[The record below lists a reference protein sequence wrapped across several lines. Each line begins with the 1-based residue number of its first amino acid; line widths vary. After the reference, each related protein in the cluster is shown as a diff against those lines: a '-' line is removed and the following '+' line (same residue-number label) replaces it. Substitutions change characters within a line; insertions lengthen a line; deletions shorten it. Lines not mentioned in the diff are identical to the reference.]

1 MANQHMRWEL
11 NDLARRLDEQPPAAN
26 LREELVPSKATS
38 GSGLTA
44 NGLRML
50 KAIEALPDD
59 KREAFDLVRIQG
71 ITQAETGRLLGVSTR
86 NGESPIEPRSAPPDG
101 ATGRPPPV
109 GRSARLALAACRQDG
124 VRAVSHFRCAATL
137 RSPDMAADSLI
148 HQLLDEISDSGRTP
162 EEVCGAWPE
171 LLPEVRRRWRQIC
184 AIGAEVDALF
194 PVPGRGPNA
203 EAYPSPQAGADSPRI
218 PGYDVGALLGRGGMG
233 VVYKARHRR
242 LNRPVA
248 LKMLIAG
255 AYAGPPERA
264 RFQREAE
271 SVASLRHANIV
282 ALYDVGDHDGCPYF
296 TMELLEGGSLA
307 QSLTGTPQPARQATA
322 ILITL
327 AEAVEVAHRAGIVH
341 RDLKPANILLT
352 AEGTPKVAD
361 FGLARHFE
369 GEAAL
374 TLSGT
379 RMGTPSYM
387 APEQVVGKAGM
398 IGPATDI
405 YALGALLYEMLTG
418 RPPFRGETAAETERQ
433 LIHEEPVSPSRLNTK
448 VPRDLETICLKCLS
462 KEVRCRYAS
471 AQALADDLRRFGE
484 GRPIAARPVA
494 WPERLLRWLRRN
506 PTATALIVTAT
517 LLLGLASAAGLRE
530 WGLAMRRRAELEQWS
545 ERLSRVTNL
554 QNEGR
559 YDEARGILQQPDA
572 GIAELRK
579 RIEQARANLGLVE
592 RLDAIRLSR
601 GWNTQGDGID
611 YAGSSGRYAAAFRE
625 RGLGDLR
632 EAPDRVA
639 ARLKA
644 SPVNRALVAA
654 LDDWAVCADKDVRD
668 WVLRVVRRMDP
679 DPWRDRVRDPDTWA
693 NVESFTELADMAN
706 VVDQPVTLMVA
717 FGTRWRRLGGDPTA
731 FLERVQRQHPDD
743 FWVNFELGH
752 LLDGRDQVASIG
764 YCRAAQALRPDA
776 AVVQTKL
783 GQEFFNLGQWDV
795 AIHHYKRSIQI
806 DPNQESA
813 WGFLG
818 LALINKGRMDEA
830 GDCLHQSVALNTKT
844 ADIITWLRTIRFRQG
859 RREEARVAWRRFIDG
874 HAKVH
879 NDWYGYAE
887 LCLFLGDV
895 AEYQRGCR
903 ELLTRFESSN
913 DPLICERIGRTCL
926 LLPETPEQTKRA
938 AALIDRA
945 LAADKSQYAAQA
957 TPYFLFAK
965 GLAEYRRN
973 NLRSSI
979 AILEG
984 EASRVLGPAPR
995 IVRAMAL
1002 YRRGDHEEGRHALAS
1017 AIIDQDWRATFPA
1030 ERERWM
1036 YHVLRREAEAMMFSN
1051 LPAFLAGTY
1060 QPADQCERL
1069 AFVGAGE
1076 FNGLTRA
1083 SAQLYADAF
1092 ATEPSLANDPERGR
1106 RYRAAC
1112 MAASAGCGRG
1122 KDASNLNDEE
1132 RARLRDQAHQWLRA
1146 EVAAWGKKIDADP
1159 AAKQSAEN
1167 ALKQWL
1173 TDPDLAELREPDLLD
1188 KLPVCRES
1196 GMPRNVARDQ
1206 RADRERQASELI
1218 PRSRLTTSATFCN
1231 ASVKERFGLFSTRFN
1246 CCSSCR
1252 SSTAKVL
1259 QTLSPSSRR
1268 ARGKLA

>member
-1 MANQHMRWEL
+1 
-11 NDLARRLDEQPPAAN
+11 
-26 LREELVPSKATS
+26 
-38 GSGLTA
+38 
-44 NGLRML
+44 
-50 KAIEALPDD
+50 
-59 KREAFDLVRIQG
+59 
-71 ITQAETGRLLGVSTR
+71 
-86 NGESPIEPRSAPPDG
+86 
-101 ATGRPPPV
+101 
-109 GRSARLALAACRQDG
+109 
-124 VRAVSHFRCAATL
+124 
-137 RSPDMAADSLI
+137 MAAESLI

-162 EEVCGAWPE
+162 EDVCGAWPE
-171 LLPEVRRRWRQIC
+171 LLPEVRRRWRQMC
-184 AIGAEVDALF
+184 AVEAEMDALF
-194 PVPGRGPNA
+194 PLSGPGPTA
-203 EAYPSPQAGADSPRI
+203 ETSPSPQGGADLPRI
-218 PGYDVGALLGRGGMG
+218 PGYDVEALLGRGGMG
-233 VVYKARHRR
+233 IVYKARHRS

-248 LKMLIAG
+248 LKMLRAG
-255 AYAGPPERA
+255 AYAGPPERT

-271 SVASLRHANIV
+271 AVASLRHANIV
-282 ALYDVGDHDGCPYF
+282 AVYDVGDHEGCPYF

-307 QSLTGTPQPARQATA
+307 QALAGTPQPARQAA
-322 ILITL
+322 ALLITL
-327 AEAVEVAHRAGIVH
+327 AEAVQAAHRAGIVH

-361 FGLARHFE
+361 FGLARHFD

-387 APEQVVGKAGM
+387 APEQVVGKAGT

-418 RPPFRGETAAETERQ
+418 RPPFRGETAIETERQ
-433 LIHEEPVSPSRLNTK
+433 VIHEEPVSPSRLNTK

-462 KEVRCRYAS
+462 KEPQRRYAS
-471 AQALADDLRRFGE
+471 AAALADDLRRFGE

-494 WPERLLRWLRRN
+494 RPERVVRWVRRN
-506 PTATALIVTAT
+506 PTATALIVTAA
-517 LLLGLASAAGLRE
+517 LLVGLASAAGLRE

-554 QNEGR
+554 QKEGR
-559 YDEARGILQQPDA
+559 FDEARGILQQPDA
-572 GIAELRK
+572 GIADLRK
-579 RIEQARANLGLVE
+579 RIEQARANLDLVE
-592 RLDAIRLSR
+592 KLDAIRLSR

-611 YAGSSGRYAAAFRE
+611 YAGSSRRYAAAFRE

-632 EAPDRVA
+632 EDPDRVA

-654 LDDWAVCADKDVRD
+654 LDDWAACADKDVRD

-693 NVESFTELADMAN
+693 KVELFPELAEMAN

-752 LLDGRDQVASIG
+752 LLDGRDPAASIG
-764 YCRAAQALRPDA
+764 FCRAALALRPNA
-776 AVVQTKL
+776 AIVQTKL
-783 GQEFFNLGQWDV
+783 GSEFFNLKQWDV
-795 AIHHYKRSIQI
+795 AIHHYKKSIQS
-806 DPNQESA
+806 DPKQAEA
-813 WGFLG
+813 WGYLG
-818 LALINKGRMDEA
+818 LALVEKGRTDEA
-830 GDCLHQSVALNTKT
+830 GDCLHQSVALNTKN
-844 ADIITWLRTIRFRQG
+844 ADIIFWLRTIRFRQG

-903 ELLTRFESSN
+903 ELLTRFESGI
-913 DPLICERIGRTCL
+913 DPQICERIGRACL
-926 LLPETPEQTKRA
+926 LLPETPQQTERA

-945 LAADKSQYAAQA
+945 LAADKSQYAAGV

-973 NLRSSI
+973 NLRNSI

-995 IVRAMAL
+995 IARAMAL
-1002 YRRGDHEEGRHALAS
+1002 YRRGDREEARQALAS
-1017 AIIDQDWRATFPA
+1017 AVIDRDWRAA
-1030 ERERWM
+1030 SAVKHDHWM
-1036 YHVLRREAEAMMFSN
+1036 YHVLRREAEAMMFRN

-1076 FNGLTRA
+1076 FNGLTCA
-1083 SAQLYADAF
+1083 SARLYAEAF
-1092 ATEPSLANDPERGR
+1092 ATEPSLADDPERGR

-1132 RARLRDQAHQWLRA
+1132 RARLRDQARLWLRA
-1146 EVAAWGKKIDADP
+1146 EVAAWGKKIESAP
-1159 AAKQSAEN
+1159 AAKESAEH
-1167 ALKQWL
+1167 ALKRWL
-1173 TDPDLAELREPDLLD
+1173 TDPDLAGLREPDLLE
-1188 KLPVCRES
+1188 KLPVAESRACRE
-1196 GMPRNVARDQ
+1196 MW
-1206 RADRERQASELI
+1206 
-1218 PRSRLTTSATFCN
+1218 
-1231 ASVKERFGLFSTRFN
+1231 KEIDVQFE
-1246 CCSSCR
+1246 
-1252 SSTAKVL
+1252 
-1259 QTLSPSSRR
+1259 R
-1268 ARGKLA
+1268 ARRRK